1 MPSFYAFCLLPRFS
15 SVNIRITSSQEICDE
30 TRHLFGNRDNKS
42 WELCNKGCC
51 ITVNKDGNLI
61 MHPIIYMKNFEILWH
76 VRQSPTVPHDRN
88 FYFVSCKIL
97 SKLFLFS
104 EEVRF
109 FFNGNYFFFLQILQF
124 VAVLLKWTSPTQI
137 VFFNLCY

>member
-1 MPSFYAFCLLPRFS
+1 MKR
-15 SVNIRITSSQEICDE
+15 SVYSE
-30 TRHLFGNRDNKS
+30 TGIIKVGNFVTRDVAY
-42 WELCNKGCC
+42 L
-51 ITVNKDGNLI
+51 TVDKDGNLI

-109 FFNGNYFFFLQILQF
+109 FFNGDYFFTNFTIRCCS
-124 VAVLLKWTSPTQI
+124 LKMNIPDTDGI
-137 VFFNLCY
+137 F